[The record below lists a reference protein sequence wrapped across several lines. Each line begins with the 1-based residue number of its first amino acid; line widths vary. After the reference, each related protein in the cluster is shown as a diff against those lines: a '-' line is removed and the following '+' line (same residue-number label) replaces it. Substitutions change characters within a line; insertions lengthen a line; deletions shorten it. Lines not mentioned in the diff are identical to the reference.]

1 MCTGWLTQNTL
12 QITNAVYN
20 NMCRIAGSVDK
31 TYKLVFRNRQ
41 NRILERRATT
51 RIDRIEFTPTRLS
64 RRVIHT
70 TRTTIIY

>member
-1 MCTGWLTQNTL
+1 
-12 QITNAVYN
+12 
-20 NMCRIAGSVDK
+20 MCRIAGSVDK